1 MVIARNMARNFSLI
15 ACKSFD
21 REILAIQSSPDF
33 QDVRFKALPIDCDQV
48 EAEWPGLGEAV
59 ESFRNDGCSVC
70 IFGSYC
76 LTHAEKDSGLREA
89 CRFIQK
95 GQCFE
100 WVADKEILDRFLQNG
115 ALLVLPGWLRDWE
128 AQVDKR
134 WPSGRKSAQN
144 YFRELAKKVV
154 LLDTGVHPNI
164 DRELKAFARFLRLPR
179 EVFPAGLEHFKLN
192 LAQIVL
198 SWRVERE
205 KKGVEDQM
213 AAIRQQMSDYARIG
227 HHLGAV
233 TNAKSLEE
241 ALAGVLELFRVLL
254 LPQEVVYYPVES
266 FSGRPGPEGSP
277 WDRII
282 ALNADYAWIDDRRAI
297 YLKIS
302 YNQELL
308 GILEVVGFGDP
319 ERREHDLNLA
329 LALARISG
337 LALMNVK
344 TSGAL
349 NVERDRAAGAEAA
362 LTVGE
367 EMMRTIF
374 SYPLG
379 LYRTTPQGQILDATP
394 TLARMFGYPDVAALK
409 TVNFWDIHYDP
420 ADKATWQAVLDSS
433 SMVEIFE
440 TRLRRSNGTLFWAKD
455 SSRAAK
461 DSRGNAM
468 FYDGVIED
476 ISRKKQME
484 EDHSWGVRLQA
495 SVSDVSERLLSP
507 TPIEEMSSIVLEH
520 ARRLTAS
527 ATAFVGHVDERTGRL
542 VPVALT
548 PDARDLLAGHSAS
561 GVNPHE
567 ASQMWR
573 WVLEK
578 LKPIVTN
585 VTSLDPRFSGMPT
598 WHFPVNQFL
607 AVPAV
612 MSGGIVGL
620 IVVANAENPYV
631 ERDLN
636 AVERLATLYA
646 VAIHRI
652 RTENE
657 LRDLSLTD
665 ELTKIYNRR
674 GFMTLAEQQ
683 IKIAQRTKKE
693 MSVFYADLDGLKN
706 INDTFG
712 HDEGD
717 AALVEAAAILR
728 DAFRDSDIIARLGG
742 DEFAVLTID
751 ITEEEAATLALRLQ
765 DKIAARNTRPGQ
777 EYSVSFSLGTARYDP
792 DKPCSLA
799 DLITFADRKMYQD
812 KSARKVAASAA

>member
-1 MVIARNMARNFSLI
+1 MVIAQNMARNFSLI
-15 ACKSFD
+15 ACANFD

-33 QDVRFKALPIDCDQV
+33 QDVRFKTLPVDCVQV
-48 EAEWPGLGEAV
+48 EAKWHDLDEAV
-59 ESFRNDGCSVC
+59 GSFRNDGFSVC

-76 LTHAEKDSGLREA
+76 LTPAAKDFGLGEA

-95 GQCFE
+95 SQCFE
-100 WVADKEILDRFLQNG
+100 WVADKEILDRFLQAG

-128 AQVDKR
+128 AHIDKR
-134 WPSGRKSAQN
+134 WPSGRKSAQI

-154 LLDTGVHPNI
+154 LLDTGVHPHI
-164 DRELKAFARFLRLPR
+164 DRELKSFARFLRLPH
-179 EVFPAGLEHFKLN
+179 EVFPAGLEYFKLN
-192 LAQIVL
+192 LARIVL
-198 SWRVERE
+198 SWHVERE
-205 KKGVEDQM
+205 KEGVEDHV

-227 HHLGAV
+227 HLLGAV
-233 TNAKSLEE
+233 TNVNSLEE
-241 ALAGVLELFRVLL
+241 ALAGALELFRVLL
-254 LPQEVVYYPVES
+254 SPQEVVYHPVES
-266 FSGRPGPEGSP
+266 FSGQPGPEGSP

-282 ALNADYAWIDDRRAI
+282 ALNADYAWTDDRRAI

-302 YNQELL
+302 HNRELL

-344 TSGAL
+344 TTCAL
-349 NVERDRAAGAEAA
+349 NAERDKAANAEAA
-362 LTVGE
+362 LTAGE
-367 EMMRTIF
+367 EKMTTIF
-374 SYPLG
+374 NYPLG

-394 TLARMFGYPDVAALK
+394 TLARMLGYPDVAALK
-409 TVNFWDIHYDP
+409 TVNFWDIHHDP
-420 ADKATWQAVLDSS
+420 ADRDSWQAVLDSS
-433 SMVEIFE
+433 ALVAIFE
-440 TRLRRSNGTLFWAKD
+440 TQLRRSNGTLFWAKD
-455 SSRAAK
+455 SSRAAN
-461 DSRGNAM
+461 DSRDKAL

-484 EDHSWGVRLQA
+484 EEHSWGVRLQA

-542 VPVALT
+542 VPAALT
-548 PDARDLLAGHSAS
+548 PDARDLLAGHSAN
-561 GVNPHE
+561 GGNPHE
-567 ASQMWR
+567 ASGMWR

-585 VTSLDPRFSGMPT
+585 DTSLDPRFSGMPA
-598 WHFPVNQFL
+598 WHFPVRQFL

-620 IVVANAENPYV
+620 IAVANAENTYV
-631 ERDLN
+631 ERDRE

-646 VAIHRI
+646 IAIHRT

-657 LRDLSLTD
+657 LRDLSLID
-665 ELTKIYNRR
+665 ELTKAYNRR

-683 IKIAQRTKKE
+683 IKVAHRTKKE
-693 MSVFYADLDGLKN
+693 MSIFYADLDDLKK
-706 INDTFG
+706 INDTYG
-712 HDEGD
+712 HDKGD
-717 AALVEAAAILR
+717 AVLVEAAAMLR

-742 DEFAVLTID
+742 DEFVVLAID
-751 ITEEEAATLALRLQ
+751 VAEGKAATLARRLRE
-765 DKIAARNTRPGQ
+765 KTSARNARPGQ
-777 EYSVSFSLGTARYDP
+777 EFAVSFSLGIARYDP
-792 DKPCSLA
+792 DKPCSLTELLILA
-799 DLITFADRKMYQD
+799 DKKMYED
-812 KSARKVAASAA
+812 KSAKKTAAPAG

>member
-1 MVIARNMARNFSLI
+1 MARNLTLI
-15 ACKSFD
+15 ACANFD

-33 QDVRFKALPIDCDQV
+33 RDIRFKALPVDCDQV
-48 EAEWPGLGEAV
+48 EAEWHGLDEAV
-59 ESFRNDGCSVC
+59 ASFCNDGCSVC

-76 LTHAEKDSGLREA
+76 LTHAAKDYGSGEA
-89 CRFIQK
+89 CRSVQK

-100 WVADKEILDRFLQNG
+100 WIADKKVLDGFLQDG

-128 AQVDKR
+128 AHVDKR
-134 WPSGRKSAQN
+134 WPSGRKSAQS
-144 YFRELAKKVV
+144 YFRELAKKVI
-154 LLDTGVHPNI
+154 LLDTGVYPNI
-164 DRELKAFARFLRLPR
+164 DRELRSFAHFLRVPS
-179 EVFPAGLEHFKLN
+179 EIFPAGLEHFKLN
-192 LAQIVL
+192 LARIVL
-198 SWRVERE
+198 SWRLERE
-205 KKGVEDQM
+205 KEGGEDRM
-213 AAIRQQMSDYARIG
+213 AAIRQQISDFARIG
-227 HHLGAV
+227 HLLGAV
-233 TNAKSLEE
+233 TNVNSLEE

-254 LPQEVVYYPVES
+254 SPQEVVYHPLDS

-282 ALNADYAWIDDRRAI
+282 ALNADYAWTEDRRAV

-302 YNQELL
+302 HHRELL
-308 GILEVVGFGDP
+308 GILEVVGFIDP

-337 LALMNVK
+337 LALANVK
-344 TSGAL
+344 TVNAL
-349 NVERDRAAGAEAA
+349 NTERDRAVSAEAA
-362 LTVGE
+362 LAAGE
-367 EMMRTIF
+367 EKMRTIF

-379 LYRTTPQGQILDATP
+379 LYRTTPQGRILDATP
-394 TLARMFGYPDVAALK
+394 TLARMLGYPDVAALR
-409 TVNFWDIHYDP
+409 TVNFWDIHQDP
-420 ADKATWQAVLDSS
+420 TDRDSWQAVLDSS

-440 TRLRRSNGTLFWAKD
+440 TQLRRSNGTLLWAKD

-461 DSRGNAM
+461 DLRGNVL

-507 TPIEEMSSIVLEH
+507 TPIEKMSFVVLEH

-527 ATAFVGHVDERTGRL
+527 ATAFVGHIDERTGRL

-548 PDARDLLAGHSAS
+548 PDARDLFAGHSAT
-561 GVNPHE
+561 GENPHE
-567 ASQMWR
+567 ASGMWR
-573 WVLEK
+573 WVIEK

-585 VTSLDPRFSGMPT
+585 VTSLDPRFTGMPS
-598 WHFPVNQFL
+598 WHFPVHQFL
-607 AVPAV
+607 AVPAI

-631 ERDLN
+631 ERDLK

-646 VAIHRI
+646 IGIHRT

-657 LRDLSLTD
+657 LRDLSLID
-665 ELTKIYNRR
+665 ELTKAYNRR
-674 GFMTLAEQQ
+674 GFMTLGEQQ
-683 IKIAQRTKKE
+683 IKVAHRTKKE
-693 MSVFYADLDGLKN
+693 MSLFYADLDDLKK
-706 INDTFG
+706 INDSFG

-717 AALVEAAAILR
+717 AVLVEATALLR

-742 DEFAVLTID
+742 DEFAVLAID
-751 ITEEEAATLALRLQ
+751 VAEGKATTLARRLR
-765 DKIAARNTRPGQ
+765 DKIAARNSRPGQ
-777 EYSVSFSLGTARYDP
+777 KYPISFSMGTARYDP

-799 DLITFADRKMYQD
+799 ELLTVADKKMYQD
-812 KSARKVAASAA
+812 KSARKTTEKSG

>member
-1 MVIARNMARNFSLI
+1 MAARNMARNFSLI
-15 ACKSFD
+15 ACANFD
-21 REILAIQSSPDF
+21 REVLALQSSPDF
-33 QDVRFKALPIDCDQV
+33 QDVRFHVLAVDCDQV
-48 EAEWPGLGEAV
+48 EAVWHGLDEAV
-59 ESFRNDGCSVC
+59 GSLRGDGCSVC

-76 LTHAEKDSGLREA
+76 VTRAAKDFGPGEA

-100 WVADKEILDRFLQNG
+100 WVADKEVLDRFLQDG

-128 AQVDKR
+128 AHVDSR
-134 WPSGRKSAQN
+134 WPSGRKTAQA

-164 DRELKAFARFLRLPR
+164 DRELKSFARFLRLPYDT
-179 EVFPAGLEHFKLN
+179 FPAGLEHFKLN

-205 KKGVEDQM
+205 KEGVADHM

-227 HHLGAV
+227 HLLGAV
-233 TNAKSLEE
+233 TNVKSLEE
-241 ALAGVLELFRVLL
+241 APAGVLELFRVLL
-254 LPQEVVYYPVES
+254 SPQEVVFHPVDS

-282 ALNADYAWIDDRRAI
+282 ALNADYAWSDDRRAV
-297 YLKIS
+297 YLKIAH
-302 YNQELL
+302 NRELL
-308 GILEVVGFGDP
+308 GILEVAGFGDP

-329 LALARISG
+329 LALAKISG
-337 LALMNVK
+337 LALAHVK
-344 TSGAL
+344 TSLAL
-349 NVERDRAAGAEAA
+349 NTERDRALSAETSLAA
-362 LTVGE
+362 GE
-367 EMMRTIF
+367 EKMRTIF

-394 TLARMFGYPDVAALK
+394 TLARMLGYPDVAALK
-409 TVNFWDIHYDP
+409 AVNFWDIHNDP
-420 ADKATWQAVLDSS
+420 ADRDSWQAVLDSS

-440 TRLRRSNGTLFWAKD
+440 TQLRRSNGTLLWAKD
-455 SSRAAK
+455 STRAAK

-484 EDHSWGVRLQA
+484 DDHSWGVRLQS

-507 TPIEEMSSIVLEH
+507 TPIEEMSAVVLEH

-548 PDARDLLAGHSAS
+548 PDARDLLADHSAN
-561 GVNPHE
+561 GGNPHE
-567 ASQMWR
+567 ASGMWR

-585 VTSLDPRFSGMPT
+585 VTSLDPRFSGMPE
-598 WHFPVNQFL
+598 WHFPVRQFL

-620 IVVANAENPYV
+620 IAVANSDNPYM
-631 ERDLN
+631 ERDLK

-646 VAIHRI
+646 IAIHRV
-652 RTENE
+652 RTENA
-657 LRDLSLTD
+657 LRDLSLID
-665 ELTKIYNRR
+665 ELTKVYNRR

-683 IKIAQRTKKE
+683 IKVAHRTKKE
-693 MSVFYADLDGLKN
+693 MSIFYADLDDLKK
-706 INDTFG
+706 INDTYG

-717 AALVEAAAILR
+717 AVLIEAAAILR

-751 ITEEEAATLALRLQ
+751 VAEGKASSLARRLRE
-765 DKIAARNTRPGQ
+765 KIAARNSRPGQ
-777 EYSVSFSLGTARYDP
+777 EYPVSFSLGTARYDP
-792 DKPCSLA
+792 EKPCSLA
-799 DLITFADRKMYQD
+799 ELITSADKRMYQD
-812 KSARKVAASAA
+812 KSAKKAAAKTA

>member
-1 MVIARNMARNFSLI
+1 MVARNMACSFSLI
-15 ACKSFD
+15 ACANFD

-33 QDVRFKALPIDCDQV
+33 QDVRFKTLPADCDQV
-48 EAEWPGLGEAV
+48 EAEWHGLDEAV
-59 ESFRNDGCSVC
+59 GSFRNDGYSVS
-70 IFGSYC
+70 IFGGYC
-76 LTHAEKDSGLREA
+76 LTRAAKNFGLGKA
-89 CRFIQK
+89 CRFVQK

-100 WVADKEILDRFLQNG
+100 WVADKEILDRFLQDG

-134 WPSGRKSAQN
+134 WPSARKSAQN
-144 YFRELAKKVV
+144 FFRELAKKVV

-164 DRELKAFARFLRLPR
+164 DRELKSFARFLRLPH

-192 LAQIVL
+192 LARIVL
-198 SWRVERE
+198 SWRVERA
-205 KKGVEDQM
+205 KDGVEDHM
-213 AAIRQQMSDYARIG
+213 AEIRQQMSDYARIG
-227 HHLGAV
+227 HLLGAV
-233 TNAKSLEE
+233 TNVKSLEE

-254 LPQEVVYYPVES
+254 SPQEVVYHPVES

-282 ALNADYAWIDDRRAI
+282 ALNADYAWTDDRRAI

-302 YNQELL
+302 HNRELL

-344 TSGAL
+344 TRRAL
-349 NVERDRAAGAEAA
+349 NAEQDRAASAEAA
-362 LTVGE
+362 LTTGE
-367 EMMRTIF
+367 EKMRTIF

-394 TLARMFGYPDVAALK
+394 TLARMLGYSDVAALK
-409 TVNFWDIHYDP
+409 TVNFWDIHHDP
-420 ADKATWQAVLDSS
+420 ADRDSWQAVLDSS

-440 TRLRRSNGTLFWAKD
+440 TQLRRSNGTLFWAKD

-461 DSRGNAM
+461 DSRGNAL

-495 SVSDVSERLLSP
+495 SVSDISERLLSP

-542 VPVALT
+542 VPAALT
-548 PDARDLLAGHSAS
+548 PDARDLLAGHSAND
-561 GVNPHE
+561 GNPHE
-567 ASQMWR
+567 SSGMWR

-598 WHFPVNQFL
+598 WHFPVRQFL

-631 ERDLN
+631 ERDLK

-646 VAIHRI
+646 IAIHRT

-657 LRDLSLTD
+657 LRDLSLID
-665 ELTKIYNRR
+665 ELTKVYNRR

-683 IKIAQRTKKE
+683 IKVAHRTKKE
-693 MSVFYADLDGLKN
+693 MAIFYADLDDLKK
-706 INDTFG
+706 INDTCG

-717 AALVEAAAILR
+717 AVLVEAAALLR

-742 DEFAVLTID
+742 DEFAVLAID
-751 ITEEEAATLALRLQ
+751 VAEGKAASLARRLRE
-765 DKIAARNTRPGQ
+765 KIAARNSRPGQ
-777 EYSVSFSLGTARYDP
+777 EYSVSFSLGIARYDP

-799 DLITFADRKMYQD
+799 ELITLADRKMYQD
-812 KSARKVAASAA
+812 KSARKVAAPAA

>member
-1 MVIARNMARNFSLI
+1 MARNFSLI
-15 ACKSFD
+15 ACSNFD
-21 REILAIQSSPDF
+21 REILALQSSPDF
-33 QDVRFKALPIDCDQV
+33 QDVRFHILAVDCDQV
-48 EAEWPGLGEAV
+48 EAVWHGLDEAV
-59 ESFRNDGCSVC
+59 RSIREDGCSIC

-76 LTHAEKDSGLREA
+76 VTRAAKELGPGEA
-89 CRFIQK
+89 CRFFQK

-100 WVADKEILDRFLQNG
+100 WVADKEVLDRFLQDG

-128 AQVDKR
+128 THVDSR
-134 WPSGRKSAQN
+134 WPSGRKTAQA

-164 DRELKAFARFLRLPR
+164 DRELKSFARFLRLPYDA
-179 EVFPAGLEHFKLN
+179 FPAGLEHFKLN

-205 KKGVEDQM
+205 KEGVADHM
-213 AAIRQQMSDYARIG
+213 AEIRRQMSDYARIG
-227 HHLGAV
+227 HLLGSV
-233 TNAKSLEE
+233 TNVKSLEE
-241 ALAGVLELFRVLL
+241 APAGVLELFRVLL
-254 LPQEVVYYPVES
+254 SPQEVVFHPVDS

-282 ALNADYAWIDDRRAI
+282 ALNADHAWTEDRRAV

-302 YNQELL
+302 HNRELL
-308 GILEVVGFGDP
+308 GILEVAGFRDP

-329 LALARISG
+329 LALAKISG
-337 LALMNVK
+337 LALANVK
-344 TSGAL
+344 TTLAL
-349 NVERDRAAGAEAA
+349 NTERDRAVSAETSLAA
-362 LTVGE
+362 GE
-367 EMMRTIF
+367 EKMRTIF

-394 TLARMFGYPDVAALK
+394 TLARMLGYPDVAALK
-409 TVNFWDIHYDP
+409 AVNFWDIHNDS
-420 ADKATWQAVLDSS
+420 ADRDSWQAVLDSS

-440 TRLRRSNGTLFWAKD
+440 TQLRRSNGTLLWAKD
-455 SSRAAK
+455 STRAAK
-461 DSRGNAM
+461 DSRGNAL

-484 EDHSWGVRLQA
+484 DDHSWGVRLQA

-507 TPIEEMSSIVLEH
+507 TPIEEMSSVVLDH

-548 PDARDLLAGHSAS
+548 PDARDLLAGHSAN
-561 GVNPHE
+561 GGNPHE
-567 ASQMWR
+567 ASGMWR

-585 VTSLDPRFSGMPT
+585 VTSLDPRFSGMPE
-598 WHFPVNQFL
+598 WHFPVHQFL

-612 MSGGIVGL
+612 MSGAIVGL
-620 IVVANAENPYV
+620 IAVANSDNPYM
-631 ERDLN
+631 ERDLK

-646 VAIHRI
+646 IAIHRV
-652 RTENE
+652 RTENA
-657 LRDLSLTD
+657 LRDLSLID
-665 ELTKIYNRR
+665 ELTKVYNRR

-683 IKIAQRTKKE
+683 IKVAHRTKKE
-693 MSVFYADLDGLKN
+693 MSIFYADLDDLKK
-706 INDTFG
+706 INDTYG

-717 AALVEAAAILR
+717 AVLVEAAAILR

-751 ITEEEAATLALRLQ
+751 VAEGKASSLARRLRE
-765 DKIAARNTRPGQ
+765 KIAARNSRPGQ
-777 EYSVSFSLGTARYDP
+777 EYPVSFSLGTARYDP

-799 DLITFADRKMYQD
+799 ELITSADKRMYQD
-812 KSARKVAASAA
+812 KSAKKAAAKAA